1 MAAVS
6 KPLCPCGSGRAYDG
20 CCGPLHEGAPASSAE
35 ALMRSRFSA
44 YALGL
49 DAYVL
54 SSWHPS
60 TRPAELDLDDDVE
73 WRRLQIVDCRGGCRG
88 VPGVVPVAARG
99 GLVHERSRFAHEDG
113 HWYYVRNPGRVAAR
127 AG

>member
-1 MAAVS
+1 
-6 KPLCPCGSGRAYDG
+6 
-20 CCGPLHEGAPASSAE
+20 
-35 ALMRSRFSA
+35 MRSRFSA

-60 TRPAELDLDDDVE
+60 TRPAELDLDNDVE
-73 WRRLQIVDCRGGCRG
+73 WRRLQIVDAEADVVEFRASFRSPRG
-88 VPGVVPVAARG
+88 G

-113 HWYYVRNPGRVAAR
+113 HWFYVDGDSVVE
-127 AG
+127 

>member
-1 MAAVS
+1 
-6 KPLCPCGSGRAYDG
+6 
-20 CCGPLHEGAPASSAE
+20 
-35 ALMRSRFSA
+35 MRSRFSA

-73 WRRLQIVDCRGGCRG
+73 WRKLQIVDTGPGIVEFRASFRSPRG
-88 VPGVVPVAARG
+88 G
-99 GLVHERSRFAHEDG
+99 GLVHQRSRFVREGGRWLYVDG
-113 HWYYVRNPGRVAAR
+113 ELFDS
-127 AG
+127 

>member
-6 KPLCPCGSGRAYDG
+6 KPCPCGSALSYDS
-20 CCGPLHEGAPASSAE
+20 CCGPLHAGEPARTPE

-54 SSWHPS
+54 ATWHPS
-60 TRPAELDLDDDVE
+60 TRPARLENEGIE
-73 WRRLQIVDCRGGCRG
+73 WRRLQIVDTSAD
-88 VPGVVPVAARG
+88 VVEFRASYRTPEG
-99 GLVHERSRFAHEDG
+99 TGLLHERSRFVKEGGRWLYIDG
-113 HWYYVRNPGRVAAR
+113 EHPPDQR
-127 AG
+127 

>member
-6 KPLCPCGSGRAYDG
+6 KPLCPCGSGLAYDG
-20 CCGPLHEGAPASSAE
+20 CCGPLHAGAPAPSAE

-49 DAYVL
+49 DAYVS

-73 WRRLQIVDCRGGCRG
+73 WRRLQIVDTA
-88 VPGVVPVAARG
+88 PGIVEFRASFRSPSGG
-99 GLVHERSRFAHEDG
+99 GLVHERSRFAHEGG
-113 HWYYVRNPGRVAAR
+113 HWLYVDGDILE
-127 AG
+127 